1 MRFAGFGT
9 FLSAWV
15 LLLVAC
21 DSKSSQEGD
30 QLFSQ
35 GKYEEAISQ
44 YTQYIEYNPD
54 DIKSIYNRG
63 RAYEELGQL
72 DKSMADYEKALE
84 VDPKSINALMSIGKI
99 HFRNNEYGDAAF
111 YFDKAIKVKG
121 GNAEAHFLSAR
132 ANHKQGETGKAME
145 GYNQAISMNGNY
157 GEAYLYRGALKVFLK
172 KNSAGCADLKK
183 AQSLEVPDAEA
194 ALEKYCQ

>member
-1 MRFAGFGT
+1 MRFAKYSA
-9 FLSAWV
+9 FLGAFV
-15 LLLVAC
+15 ALFVAC
-21 DSKSSQEGD
+21 DSKNSQEGD

-35 GKYEEAISQ
+35 GKYEEAVTQ

-63 RAYEELGQL
+63 RAYEELGQY

-99 HFRNNEYGDAAF
+99 HFRNGEYGDAAF

-121 GNAEAHFLSAR
+121 GDAEAHFLSAR
-132 ANHKQGETGKAME
+132 SNHKLGETGKALE
-145 GYNQAISMNGNY
+145 GYNRAISMNSNY

-172 KNSAGCADLKK
+172 KSSGCADLKK
-183 AQSLEVPDAEA
+183 AQALEVADAA
-194 ALEKYCQ
+194 AAVKKYCN

>member
-1 MRFAGFGT
+1 MSFARYIAIFGSILYLT
-9 FLSAWV
+9 A
-15 LLLVAC
+15 AC
-21 DSKSSQEGD
+21 DSKSSKEGD

-63 RAYEELGQL
+63 RAYEELGQY

-84 VDPKSINALMSIGKI
+84 VDPKNINALMSIGKI
-99 HFRNNEYGDAAF
+99 HFRDGEYGDAAF

-121 GNAEAHFLSAR
+121 GDAEAHFLSAR
-132 ANHKQGETGKAME
+132 ANHKLGETGKAME
-145 GYNQAISMNGNY
+145 GYNRAISANSNY

-172 KNSAGCADLKK
+172 KKTSGSSDLKK
-183 AQSLEVPDAEA
+183 AKALEVPDAEA
-194 ALEKYCQ
+194 ALAKYCQ